1 VRFTRRR
8 ELYFRVHSTHHTDP
22 FFFVFVLWHVCCC
35 CLSAFSSTTA
45 RCTCVAFWTT
55 TGSTWSGRPGSHA
68 TTRRAAAPSSGAGKS
83 AGSSAKSSPKRRA
96 KVPVCRS
103 PKRRAKEYS
112 KVMVGVVCCLL
123 SVHSRYL
130 LVFYHGLRICREG
143 TVLFLFGRQNHRS
156 RDFSRLITRTH
167 GQN

>member
-1 VRFTRRR
+1 MRFTRRR
-8 ELYFRVHSTHHTDP
+8 ELYFRVDSTHHIDP

-112 KVMVGVVCCLL
+112 KVTVGVVCG
-123 SVHSRYL
+123 
-130 LVFYHGLRICREG
+130 LVFCQCTRGICWSSIMAFVFAGRALCSSCLCAKITEVG
-143 TVLFLFGRQNHRS
+143 TLAA
-156 RDFSRLITRTH
+156 
-167 GQN
+167 